1 MSSGVLMPA
10 QENDPIRKFQAEVQE
25 TMEQAERLR
34 PMVKACQEA
43 IDRASAKASINISN
57 RKRFKPK
64 VEILLTCE
72 SLDETVPLFREL
84 AKEGLRTDKKDS
96 HQDHNFLEVFA
107 MREYNLGP
115 DVTVIAVL
123 INGKNKDGDG
133 PKCRMEQV
141 GVKEVPVY
149 EMKCD

>member
-1 MSSGVLMPA
+1 MIPT

-25 TMEQAERLR
+25 ATNRAERLR
-34 PMVKACQEA
+34 PIVKACQEA
-43 IDRASAKASINISN
+43 IERAEAKASINVRGRSQL
-57 RKRFKPK
+57 RPK
-64 VEILLTCE
+64 VEIMLLCKT
-72 SLDETVPLFREL
+72 LDETVPLFREL
-84 AKEGLRTDKKDS
+84 AKEGLRTDKTNS
-96 HQDHNFLEVFA
+96 HKDHNLLEAIA

-115 DVTVIAVL
+115 DVVVIAML
-123 INGKNKDGDG
+123 LSDKGKEGDG